1 MAARA
6 MWKGVVTFFDV
17 RVPVKLYSA
26 LNDRDVHFRLLHRK
40 DRVPVKQTYLD
51 PLTEEVV
58 PYEKVGR
65 AYATDEGQLVLL
77 REEEL
82 HALEPK
88 EDRNIHVLNFVPA
101 STIDHRWYRRP
112 YYLGPDDGA
121 GADYAALAS
130 ALAAEKVEGLAS
142 WTMRK
147 KEYVGAL
154 RLHEGYP
161 MLISLRYAEEVVS
174 LGDIEAPAGP
184 VLDKRELSMA
194 EQLVDML
201 AADFEPEEYADEYR
215 ERVVALIETKSRG
228 GSISKYRPR
237 EAASTD
243 DLAAALEA
251 SLKERR
257 RA

>member
-6 MWKGVVTFFDV
+6 MWKGVITFGDV
-17 RVPVKLYSA
+17 RVPVQLFSA

-40 DRVPVKQTYLD
+40 DRVPVRQTYID

-58 PYEKVGR
+58 PYQEARR

-82 HALEPK
+82 ESLEPK
-88 EDRNIHVLNFVPA
+88 EDRDIHILNFVPA

-112 YYLGPDDGA
+112 YYVGPDDGA
-121 GADYAALAS
+121 SAEYGALAS
-130 ALAAEKVEGLAS
+130 ALAAENLEGVAS

-147 KEYVGAL
+147 KEYIGAL
-154 RLHEGYP
+154 RLHQGYP
-161 MLISLRYAEEVVS
+161 MLISLRHAEEVVS
-174 LGDIEAPAGP
+174 LADVEAPAGP
-184 VLDKRELSMA
+184 ALDKRELSMA

-201 AADFEPEEYADEYR
+201 AADFEPEEYEDEYR
-215 ERVVALIETKSRG
+215 ERVLALIETKSRG

-237 EAASTD
+237 KAATTD
-243 DLAAALEA
+243 DLAGALEA
-251 SLKERR
+251 SLRQRR